1 MSNWFEKNA
10 ALKIG
15 TRGSPLA
22 LAQAYELRERLA
34 KAYGISQDRFD
45 IVVMKTTGDQ
55 VQDRPLSEIGG
66 KGLFTKELDQGLA
79 EGAIHIAVHSMKD
92 VPTILPDGMEI
103 SCILPREDVRDVL
116 VSPFAKSID
125 DLPQGA
131 VFGTSSLRR
140 RAQLLSKRPDLE
152 MVEFRGNV
160 QTRLKKLQDGVAVA
174 TILAR
179 AGLNRLE
186 QADLGATIPVD
197 QLLPAVA
204 QGAIGIQ
211 QKVDAALTEILA
223 PIHDAAS
230 AKRIASERAFLRKL
244 DGSCRTP
251 IAALAELNGEQ
262 ISFTGEVLS
271 PDGKKVLRAQRT
283 GGDPEALGLDAAEE
297 LLSRGAAG
305 LF

>member
-34 KAYGISQDRFD
+34 KAHGISQDRFD